1 MVQIDLSDY
10 FQQMCKQAEWSLN
23 QVQDVVQSGSGQ
35 PQTTKDKRSDTAD
48 DRTRTD
54 TAQDK
59 ASGQWEEL
67 RDHWRTHVAKL
78 RKATEKKVAELDA
91 DGAAHYADE
100 AESDARHAI
109 GHAMDA
115 IEEAKRSVIY
125 ALGARAEAN
134 TLASDAGRA

>member
-1 MVQIDLSDY
+1 MVQTDLSDY

-23 QVQDVVQSGSGQ
+23 QVHDAVQSYRNQ
-35 PQTTKDKRSDTAD
+35 PQTTREKRSVTAD

-59 ASGQWEEL
+59 ASGHWEEF
-67 RDHWRTHVAKL
+67 RDHWRTHVAKVT
-78 RKATEKKVAELDA
+78 KDTEKKMAELDA

-100 AESDARHAI
+100 AESDAQHAI
-109 GHAMDA
+109 GHAMEA

-125 ALGARAEAN
+125 ALRARAEAN
-134 TLASDAGRA
+134 TLASDASRA